1 MIVNIE
7 GTKVEFNVVAD
18 EDRNNALEEVFAIL
32 GFDQRP
38 HAKDC
43 DGETPVHM
51 LKQIPVDEKAGY
63 VERVNL
69 LDIVTI
75 LGSRFN
81 IEFDYKDNLDI
92 VCERMEKI
100 FCDPQSAAMITR
112 QAVLEYQK
120 TSDLATDML
129 EFIKIFDRCND
140 ASISIDM
147 KDKKINIL
155 ESGNVLASFG
165 KDGRVEIDSTAPK
178 KFIEYIK
185 TEFKDTIVVEK
196 FSEANVTV
204 LPPDKKEPPKILR
217 KSIESE
223 PVKEKRETA
232 NGKVIEINNKDKN
245 EIVKVIHNPETTITL
260 ANTEQIATRIDI
272 ELLGKYINIDSL
284 KNIPFE
290 FKAKVMARLEGA
302 LQTVLKSKDAHKLL
316 NKNEK
321 YGISKSN
328 FFSKDVYSLF
338 NGKRYMKFI
347 DAENFVFD
355 TKLN

>member
-7 GTKVEFNVVAD
+7 GTKVEFNVAAD
-18 EDRNNALEEVFAIL
+18 EDRDNALEEIFAIL

-38 HAKDC
+38 YAKDC

-75 LGSRFN
+75 LGNRFN

-92 VCERMEKI
+92 ICERMEKI

-120 TSDLATDML
+120 TSELAANML
-129 EFIKIFDRCND
+129 EFVKFFDRCNN

-165 KDGRVEIDSTAPK
+165 KDGTVEIDSTAPE

-196 FSEANVTV
+196 FGETNVTV
-204 LPPDKKEPPKILR
+204 LPPDKKDLPKILR

-223 PVKEKRETA
+223 PVKEKPETA
-232 NGKVIEINNKDKN
+232 NRKVIEINNKEK
-245 EIVKVIHNPETTITL
+245 ETVKVIHNPETTITL

-302 LQTVLKSKDAHKLL
+302 LRTVLKSKEAHKLL